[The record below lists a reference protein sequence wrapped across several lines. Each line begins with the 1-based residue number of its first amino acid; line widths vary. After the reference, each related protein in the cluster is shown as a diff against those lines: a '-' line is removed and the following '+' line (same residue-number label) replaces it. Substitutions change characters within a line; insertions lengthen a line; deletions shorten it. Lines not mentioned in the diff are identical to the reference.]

1 MCSGDDPVKLTLGVN
16 TDMTGVAIK
25 GKDYTDDLAELITRT
40 AGEVRAAN
48 TGTVELLN
56 YH

>member
-1 MCSGDDPVKLTLGVN
+1 MKLTLGVN
-16 TDMTGVAIK
+16 TDMSGVAIK